1 MPIEIRQ
8 LRTIEAIL
16 QHGSIAAAAQ
26 RLHLTQSALSH
37 QLRGLENELEIKIFA
52 RDGGHPLRLSPA
64 GERLYALARE
74 VLPALRRTQEE
85 LRRLASGRGG
95 RLRIAVECHTCFD
108 WLTPAMDCFRS
119 AWPDV
124 EMDIVSGFQQDPLLL
139 LRNYQ
144 ADLAILSAPESVAA
158 GDIELHTLFG
168 YEVLGLLSPRH
179 PLANQAFL
187 RPEDFLEETVIT
199 YPVEDQRLDLF
210 REFLRP
216 AGVQPWRR
224 RQAELTVI
232 ILQLVASGQGVAA
245 LPAWAVS
252 SYGDR
257 GYVRALPLGPTGLWQ
272 ELQAA
277 TLPGQSAQPHLQA
290 FLQELRNSAQRELR
304 GIRHQESTV
313 ETSVSEPL

>member
-8 LRTIEAIL
+8 LRTIEAVL

-37 QLRGLENELEIKIFA
+37 QLRGLENEFGIKIFD
-52 RDGGHPLRLSPA
+52 RDSSNNLRLSSA

-85 LRRLASGRGG
+85 LHRLASGRGG

-108 WLTPAMDCFRS
+108 WLTPAMDQFR
-119 AWPDV
+119 AGWPDV
-124 EMDIVSGFQQDPLLL
+124 EMDIASGFQQDPVQL
-139 LRNYQ
+139 LRAYQ
-144 ADLAILSAPESVAA
+144 ADLAILSAPEALP
-158 GDIELHTLFG
+158 GEIERHALFS
-168 YEVLGLLSPRH
+168 YEVVALLSPRH
-179 PLANQAFL
+179 PLAERPFL
-187 RPEDFLEETVIT
+187 LPEDFLEETVIT
-199 YPVEDQRLDLF
+199 YPVEDRRLDLF
-210 REFLRP
+210 REFLHP

-232 ILQLVASGQGVAA
+232 ILQLVASGQGIAA

-257 GYVRALPLGPTGLWQ
+257 GYVRALPLGPRGLWQ
-272 ELQAA
+272 DLEAA
-277 TLPGQSAQPHLQA
+277 TLQGQSEQPHLQA
-290 FLQELRNSAQRELR
+290 FLGEIRASASSELR
-304 GIRHQESTV
+304 GIRR
-313 ETSVSEPL
+313 L